1 MNTMLKKTTL
11 IGLAIAMAATS
22 GIAFAQSNA
31 GGSPDEP
38 AAVEQGN
45 EAAPGEE
52 RRTQR
57 MSRMMERLDADGS
70 GDIST
75 EEFGNR
81 RLERLRAAD
90 ADGDGTLSVEE
101 ITAMMELRR
110 AERREARILR
120 RFDIDGDGTIT
131 IEEQELQQEKRF
143 ALLDR
148 DNDGVLQADE
158 MPRREM
164 RGQGPRGRMGPHG
177 GGMGWQG
184 R

>member
-11 IGLAIAMAATS
+11 IGLAVAMAATS
-22 GIAFAQSNA
+22 GIAFAQSNSDA
-31 GGSPDEP
+31 AQDEP
-38 AAVEQGN
+38 AAVEQGTD
-45 EAAPGEE
+45 AGPGEG
-52 RRTQR
+52 RRAQR
-57 MSRMMERLDADGS
+57 MARMMERLDTDGS

-75 EEFGNR
+75 DEFGSR
-81 RLERLRAAD
+81 RLERLREAD
-90 ADGDGTLSVEE
+90 ADGDGTLTVEE
-101 ITAMMELRR
+101 ITAMMEQRR

-131 IEEQELQQEKRF
+131 LEEQELQQEKRF

-158 MPRREM
+158 MPRRGM

-177 GGMGWQG
+177 GGMGWHG